1 MSPRRP
7 AVLRESGSTQTL
19 REHLIATAATLIA
32 ERGSAGMTVRDIARA
47 AGVADGA
54 LYNHFADKE
63 ELLAHA
69 LFRHVGS
76 VMAQIHE
83 TPVPGENTVED
94 NLRDFVRRG
103 LGVLA
108 RVLPAFGGFLTQP
121 QVIARLRDLF
131 GEMHDAPALPHLLG
145 DYLRAEQRL
154 GRIAADADPDAAARL
169 VIGACHDLILPRLL
183 LDPQAPPPEVP
194 DAVIDG
200 IVTTVLRGIAPR

>member
-7 AVLRESGSTQTL
+7 AALRASGSETL
-19 REHLIATAATLIA
+19 RDHLIATAATLID
-32 ERGSAGMTVRDIARA
+32 ERGSAGMTVREIARA

-76 VMAQIHE
+76 VMAELHE
-83 TPVPGENTVED
+83 VPRAGEGDVEQ

-103 LGVLA
+103 LAVLS

-121 QVIARLRDLF
+121 EVIVRLRGLF
-131 GEMHDAPALPHLLG
+131 AEMHEEPMLPALLA
-145 DYLRAEQRL
+145 DYLRAERQL

-183 LDPQAPPPEVP
+183 MNPQSPPPAVP
-194 DAVIDG
+194 DQVVDG

>member
-32 ERGSAGMTVRDIARA
+32 QRGSAGLTVREIARA

-76 VMAQIHE
+76 VMEGVHQGPE
-83 TPVPGENTVED
+83 PGSATVEE

-103 LGVLA
+103 LEVLSA
-108 RVLPAFGGFLTQP
+108 VLPAFGGFLTQP
-121 QVIARLRDLF
+121 EVIIRLRGLF
-131 GEMHDAPALPHLLG
+131 GEMHQAPQLPALLT
-145 DYLRAEQRL
+145 DYLTAEQAL
-154 GRIAADADPDAAARL
+154 GRLDPAADPASAARL
-169 VIGACHDLILPRLL
+169 VIGACHDLIIPGLL
-183 LDPQAPPPEVP
+183 IDPNGPPPAVP
-194 DAVIDG
+194 DAVVAG